1 MAVSQ
6 LGYIGIGVSNMDK
19 WEEYLQEVLGMEVV
33 ERAKDGTVYVRMDE
47 LHHRLA
53 LYPNGQDDVLGVGW
67 QTANR
72 KAFEATKDS
81 LLACGV
87 EFQQATPEEIA
98 NRHVVDMVKFDLSG
112 FPLEVYYGPHVVFE
126 KNFNSPVGLRGFK
139 TGELGLGHVGM
150 NVDDAKKAAR
160 ILEEGL
166 GFLVSD
172 NFNGNDRFFH
182 CNPREHTAVLG
193 SRNERDPKRLQHFMV
208 EVNHIDDVG
217 FAYQRVEERGI
228 ELTSRL
234 QRHTNDHMMSFYMR
248 TPSGFRLEYGWGGRL
263 IDDSTWQVNGYK
275 SASIWRSGAPAAQ
288 PAAPAAR

>member
-6 LGYIGIGVSNMDK
+6 LGYIGIGVSNVDQ
-19 WEEYLQEVLGMEVV
+19 WEEFAQEVLGMEVS
-33 ERAKDGTVYVRMDE
+33 ERAEDGTVYLRMDE
-47 LHHRLA
+47 LHHRFA
-53 LYPNGQDDVLGVGW
+53 LYPNGLDDIVHAGF

-72 KAFEATKDS
+72 KEFEKTKES

-98 NRHVVDMVKFDLSG
+98 NRHVVDMVKFDVTG
-112 FPLEVYYGPHVVFE
+112 FPGELYYGPHVLFE
-126 KNFNSPVGLRGFK
+126 KPFNSPVATSGFN
-139 TGELGLGHVGM
+139 TGVMGLGHLGM
-150 NVDDAKKAAR
+150 NVDDAPRASV

-172 NFNGNDRFFH
+172 NFGGNDRFFH

-193 SRNERDPKRLQHFMV
+193 SRSERDPKRIQHFMV
-208 EVNHIDDVG
+208 EVKTLDDVG

-234 QRHTNDHMMSFYMR
+234 GKHSNDHMVSFYFR
-248 TPSGFRLEYGWGGRL
+248 TPSGFRMEYGCGGRP
-263 IDDSTWQVNGYK
+263 IDDSTWQVMKYNTGTY
-275 SASIWRSGAPAAQ
+275 WRSKLNPTN
-288 PAAPAAR
+288 PS